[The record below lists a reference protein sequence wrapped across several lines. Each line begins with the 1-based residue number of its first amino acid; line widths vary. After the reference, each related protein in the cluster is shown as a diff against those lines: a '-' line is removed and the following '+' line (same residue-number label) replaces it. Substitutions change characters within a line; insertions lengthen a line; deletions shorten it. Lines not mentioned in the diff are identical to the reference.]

1 MTSNTNRSNTSL
13 EEYVVRI
20 VQALHYFPEIEM
32 KNGFGKIQNK
42 SNIATFVSTSLKRK
56 VAMTN
61 PAFNDAL
68 QLAVDQEW
76 LVLIKTKKDLSTYF
90 ASASYHR
97 DHYGA
102 PAYVLT
108 DKGESFAQAVMFLQ
122 FPLSEILKSVLGNNA
137 ETNDIEQIKKLFT
150 NYENPF
156 LELRKLKIFKID

>member
-1 MTSNTNRSNTSL
+1 MSSNTNRSNTSL

-42 SNIATFVSTSLKRK
+42 SNIATFVSKSVGRP

-61 PAFNDAL
+61 PAFNTAL
-68 QLAVDQEW
+68 ELAVNNEW
-76 LVLIKTKKDLSTYF
+76 LIHIKTKKGFAPYF

-97 DHYGA
+97 GNYNA

-108 DKGESFAQAVMFLQ
+108 ETGEKFAKAITFLK
-122 FPLSEILKSVLGNNA
+122 FDLSDILKSVLGDKA
-137 ETNDIEQIKKLFT
+137 HDEDLKQISDLFKDE
-150 NYENPF
+150 ENPF
-156 LELRKLKIFKID
+156 LELKKLKIFKID